1 MDRLIVKDDV
11 SGIADI
17 SKKLSNFLTVSRKFR
32 YHCIYVFRVIAPAT
46 QIWQKIISQPNI
58 FNIFPS
64 IIPQNTA
71 AKIILFCKS
80 NCITQ
85 SKKICSNTFF
95 VVK

>member
-1 MDRLIVKDDV
+1 MDHLIVKDDV
-11 SGIADI
+11 SGVADI
-17 SKKLSNFLTVSRKFR
+17 SKKLANFLTVSRKFR
-32 YHCIYVFRVIAPAT
+32 YHCIYVFHVIAPAT

-64 IIPQNTA
+64 SVPQNTV
-71 AKIILFCKS
+71 AKIIQS